1 MEWTRVVTDATDN
14 FDRSVESYANCAA
27 SNQSLVFVV
36 IILLANIAFLVVGT
50 FWAYKSRNI
59 ATEYNESRYI
69 GMSIVA
75 VLQSWTIGLPILI
88 VVRDNPSAS
97 FYVQSGLIFVT
108 ALAIVAFT
116 FVPKIVALRKE
127 ASGSK
132 KRQKLYREFVR
143 EASLR
148 RRAEEDHSDREPHD
162 GTFDDVEPD
171 AGDAREDFA
180 IPTQGIKIIHN
191 PRVRLLPFTLF
202 IRFFL
207 SHLYSVCQSQRN
219 LIISGGVELS
229 RRQLQIFEE
238 TFDNER
244 MDRISEGEGLAFGD
258 NTSQNVDNDVLKK
271 EAVTQLLKTECD
283 CAENQNDTLDECAND
298 EINDSAEKDYENF
311 DDSAPDENPKSTK

>member
-1 MEWTRVVTDATDN
+1 MLEFVYMSHFCSQAYLDPEIETIHVSSLTIFKAVLALASANFILLLVWSLVAPLEWTRVVTDATDN
-14 FDRSVESYANCAA
+14 FDRNIESYANCAA
-27 SNQSLVFVV
+27 SDQSLVFVV

-88 VVRDNPSAS
+88 VVRDNPSAN

-116 FVPKIVALRKE
+116 FVPKMIALHKE

-148 RRAEEDHSDREPHD
+148 RRAEEEHSDRDPHV
-162 GTFDDVEPD
+162 GFDDFGPHAD
-171 AGDAREDFA
+171 DSQGDTDR
-180 IPTQGIKIIHN
+180 PKQGIKIIHN
-191 PRVRLLPFTLF
+191 PRVSLLT
-202 IRFFL
+202 
-207 SHLYSVCQSQRN
+207 SV
-219 LIISGGVELS
+219 
-229 RRQLQIFEE
+229 
-238 TFDNER
+238 
-244 MDRISEGEGLAFGD
+244 M
-258 NTSQNVDNDVLKK
+258 
-271 EAVTQLLKTECD
+271 
-283 CAENQNDTLDECAND
+283 
-298 EINDSAEKDYENF
+298 
-311 DDSAPDENPKSTK
+311 